1 MGKSY
6 ALRIGLVNSF
16 RIVLGCDLHT
26 MSDERTGAASRLKE
40 ARKMAGYDNPSDAA
54 RALGAELPTY
64 LGHENG
70 SRGLSRAAFRY
81 ADFYNVRLDWLLTGR
96 GAMREGSAGQVA
108 EPLRMAPFGEAQLAP
123 RDMARDIPVY
133 GSASCGE
140 DGLFE
145 FNGEVA
151 DFVRRP
157 PRLIAAK
164 DAYALYVANESMVP
178 WREPGQL
185 VYVHPAI
192 AARVGD
198 YVVVQLHPKREG
210 QSAIPEAYIKRLLRL
225 NSESVVLLQY
235 NPRKEITIRRKQIKS
250 LHRIVDWSELMGI

>member
-1 MGKSY
+1 MSELHKD
-6 ALRIGLVNSF
+6 AAARLRQA
-16 RIVLGCDLHT
+16 R
-26 MSDERTGAASRLKE
+26 KE
-40 ARKMAGYDNPSDAA
+40 AGYESPSDAA

-70 SRGLSRAAFRY
+70 SRGLSRTAMRY
-81 ADFYNVRLDWLLTGR
+81 ADFFHVRLDWLLTGR
-96 GAMREGSAGQVA
+96 GAMREAEDESAA
-108 EPLRMAPFGEAQLAP
+108 KNEPLRSVKLGEAYIAP
-123 RDMARDIPVY
+123 REMARDMPVY

-157 PRLIAAK
+157 PRLSAAK

-178 WREPGQL
+178 WRDPGEL

-192 AARVGD
+192 APKVGD
-198 YVVVQLHPKREG
+198 YVVVQLHPKQG
-210 QSAIPEAYIKRLLRL
+210 QNSIPEAYIKRLIRV
-225 NSESVVLLQY
+225 NSETVVLLQY
-235 NPRKEITIRRKQIKS
+235 NPRKEISLRRRAIKS
-250 LHRIVDWSELMGI
+250 LHRVVDWSELMGI

>member
-1 MGKSY
+1 
-6 ALRIGLVNSF
+6 
-16 RIVLGCDLHT
+16 
-26 MSDERTGAASRLKE
+26 MSDDKNDAAARLRE
-40 ARKMAGYDNPSDAA
+40 ARKLAGYDSPSDAA
-54 RALGAELPTY
+54 RAIGAELPTY

-70 SRGLSRAAFRY
+70 SRGLSRVATRY
-81 ADFYNVRLDWLLTGR
+81 ADFYDVRIDWLLTGR
-96 GAMREGSAGQVA
+96 GPIRETSAKAGGDSSLA
-108 EPLRMAPFGEAQLAP
+108 RESPRAAKFGEAHIAP
-123 RDMARDIPVY
+123 REMARDIPVY

-157 PRLIAAK
+157 PRLTAAK

-192 AARVGD
+192 APRIGD
-198 YVVVQLHPKREG
+198 YVVVQLHPKPG
-210 QSAIPEAYIKRLLRL
+210 QDSIPEAYIKRLVRL

-235 NPRKEITIRRKQIKS
+235 NPRKEITLRRKAIKS
-250 LHRIVDWSELMGI
+250 LHRVVDWSELMGI

>member
-1 MGKSY
+1 MSVQQND
-6 ALRIGLVNSF
+6 AAARLR
-16 RIVLGCDLHT
+16 
-26 MSDERTGAASRLKE
+26 E
-40 ARKMAGYDNPSDAA
+40 ARKQAGYESPSDAA
-54 RALGAELPTY
+54 RAIGAELPTY

-70 SRGLSRAAFRY
+70 SRGLSRVATNY
-81 ADFYNVRLDWLLTGR
+81 ADFFKVRLDWLLTGR
-96 GAMREGSAGQVA
+96 GPMRLGSDETDLPKR
-108 EPLRMAPFGEAQLAP
+108 EPLREAKFGETHIAP
-123 RDMARDIPVY
+123 REMARDIPVY

-157 PRLIAAK
+157 PRLSAAK

-178 WREPGQL
+178 WREPGQI

-192 AARVGD
+192 APKVGD
-198 YVVVQLHPKREG
+198 YVVVQLHPKQG
-210 QSAIPEAYIKRLLRL
+210 QGSIPEAYIKRLIRV

-235 NPRKEITIRRKQIKS
+235 NPRKEISLRRRAIKS
-250 LHRIVDWSELMGI
+250 LHRVVDWSELMGI